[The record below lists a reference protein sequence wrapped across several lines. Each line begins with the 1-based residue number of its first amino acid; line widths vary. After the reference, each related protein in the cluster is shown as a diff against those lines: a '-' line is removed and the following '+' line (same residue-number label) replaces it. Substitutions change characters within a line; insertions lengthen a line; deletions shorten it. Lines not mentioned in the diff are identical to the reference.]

1 MSLTKEFIEHALPSL
16 GKHAREALKEIN
28 DPALTERTLVYK
40 NLREVGR
47 LNGQKDSD
55 IIAKTIC
62 DILDTRAWEDF
73 VDVDGTRRSC
83 ESFAKWLELHGL
95 DIQLAEFVVKE
106 KRNDKYGAFLEAKDG
121 KLLSTAEKT
130 QQATNA
136 RWPQSGDVSAMN
148 GSRKPYRSETSRWR
162 LRLEREAPND
172 PKAAEFLEQIVAGKC
187 AITTAAKA
195 MGWAS
200 PSIRGH
206 SQAVVSQLL
215 PQAKPII
222 KALGVTTEDFV
233 KAALEEYIQNHPE
246 FTDD

>member
-1 MSLTKEFIEHALPSL
+1 MSLTKEFIDHALPSL

-28 DPALTERTLVYK
+28 DPALTERTLIYK

-95 DIQLAEFVVKE
+95 DIKLAEFVVKE

-121 KLLSTAEKT
+121 RLLTHQEVSRLGGLSRSAEW
-130 QQATNA
+130 A
-136 RWPQSGDVSAMN
+136 
-148 GSRKPYRSETSRWR
+148 ETSGKKRAPR
-162 LRLEREAPND
+162 VDAEYYRRRLERDAVTNPL
-172 PKAAEFLEQIVAGKC
+172 AAETLAQVISGSLSISSAVEHLGWKTPRLRRDCQ
-187 AITTAAKA
+187 AIINKVL
-195 MGWAS
+195 
-200 PSIRGH
+200 P
-206 SQAVVSQLL
+206 VEKSQL
-215 PQAKPII
+215 I
-222 KALGVTTEDFV
+222 KRLGVPQEDFI
-233 KAALEEYIQNHPE
+233 KAALEEYIKNHPE

>member
-1 MSLTKEFIEHALPSL
+1 MIAAAIINVIEA
-16 GKHAREALKEIN
+16 
-28 DPALTERTLVYK
+28 
-40 NLREVGR
+40 
-47 LNGQKDSD
+47 
-55 IIAKTIC
+55 
-62 DILDTRAWEDF
+62 RAWEDYI
-73 VDVDGTRRSC
+73 DVDGSRSSC
-83 ESFAKWLELHGL
+83 ESFVQWVHNCQV
-95 DIQLAEFVVKE
+95 DIKLAEWCVKE